1 MDLFCSVAEPRSPQ
15 DSDTSLFLSRLNTI
29 WKGFINM
36 QSVAK
41 FVTKA
46 YPVSGC
52 FDYLSEVS
60 TDMFMRL
67 EYIAVPVVRKAGVTA
82 YVVILEV

>member
-1 MDLFCSVAEPRSPQ
+1 MSWMSAGCGGRLALPMHGAPQ
-15 DSDTSLFLSRLNTI
+15 ALVHALWGL
-29 WKGFINM
+29 

-41 FVTKA
+41 FITKA

-67 EYIAVPVVRKAGVTA
+67 ECIAVPVVRKAGVTV
-82 YVVILEV
+82 YVVILDV